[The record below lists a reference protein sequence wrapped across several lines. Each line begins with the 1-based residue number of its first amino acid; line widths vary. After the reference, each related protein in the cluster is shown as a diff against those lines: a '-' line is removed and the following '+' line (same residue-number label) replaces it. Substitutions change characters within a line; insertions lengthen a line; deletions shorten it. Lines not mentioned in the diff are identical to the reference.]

1 MKKLIFSILCTVS
14 LLLSSSANAT
24 VILWSAPL
32 SGLQEVPPVATPG
45 SGLAFGTLDDI
56 SGALSWNV
64 SWSGLLA
71 PAIAM
76 HFHNAP
82 LGLNGA
88 VVVDIGAISGLISPS
103 IGGTVLNA
111 FLINELKSNRLYI
124 NIHTPAFPGGEI
136 RGQVIVSQIVSE
148 PVSLSLLGLG
158 LMGLVMARRRRV

>member
-32 SGLQEVPPVATPG
+32 SGLQEVPPVATTG

-136 RGQVIVSQIVSE
+136 RGQVQVSIPE

-158 LMGLVMARRRRV
+158 LMGLAMARRRRI